1 MGKVYEALSRAQ
13 NDDVDLDV
21 TDDLTHQLGD
31 EDDVLAEM
39 DQPQEQEQAQEQGL
53 QRVPSSQKF
62 SFMRYSMGTSAV
74 VADEPARKVTARQ
87 STGGNKALAPRS
99 LTKPS
104 HEMTV
109 VPERI
114 DPHLVAFHNFDR
126 PASQEYNKLALSLI
140 SKAAE
145 RGFKRVLVAS
155 AQEGEGRTCVTL
167 NLACALVRARQR
179 VLVVDCDLTNPSVM
193 KRLGLRAE
201 IGMYEAFDR
210 GMPPASAAVSIRPY
224 GFTVLPTTHALENP
238 AELLAMPG
246 FWKMLQAFDADYD
259 FILFDSSALGSGN
272 DSSLLV
278 RFTDTTLLVVR
289 AGHTSSAQMAKALT
303 PLGQDDIVGVV
314 INRAS
319 K

>member
-1 MGKVYEALSRAQ
+1 MGKVYEALNRAQ
-13 NDDVDLDV
+13 
-21 TDDLTHQLGD
+21 D
-31 EDDVLAEM
+31 EDDAIDLF
-39 DQPQEQEQAQEQGL
+39 DQGPEDNGENGENEEALEQGL
-53 QRVPSSQKF
+53 ELVPSPEKF
-62 SFMRYSMGTSAV
+62 NFMRYSLGTTAM
-74 VADEPARKVTARQ
+74 VAKTRTHQAAE
-87 STGGNKALAPRS
+87 SNALAPRS
-99 LTKPS
+99 ITKPS
-104 HEMTV
+104 HELTV
-109 VPERI
+109 IPERL

-126 PASQEYNKLALSLI
+126 PASKQYNKLALSLI

-193 KRLGLRAE
+193 KRLGLHAE

-224 GFTVLPTTHALENP
+224 GFNVLPTTHPLENP

-259 FILFDSSALGSGN
+259 FILFDSSALGSGS

-303 PLGQDDIVGVV
+303 PLGQDDILGVV